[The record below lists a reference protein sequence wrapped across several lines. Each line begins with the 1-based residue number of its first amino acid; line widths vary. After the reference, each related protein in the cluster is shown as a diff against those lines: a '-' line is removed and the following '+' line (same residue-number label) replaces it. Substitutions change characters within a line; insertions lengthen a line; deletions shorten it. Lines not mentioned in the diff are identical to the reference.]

1 MVASPR
7 FRPEDAASTHHGGI
21 MHGMTRPFAV
31 ATTDR
36 AGCAPRR
43 PKSLSV
49 AVSLMAAALLPL
61 SAAAAFA
68 EIFAC
73 TSNSE
78 VRVFADDAGVSALPI
93 RTIAGPST
101 GIAEC
106 YGLALDN
113 WHNELWVTTQST
125 IRVFHATDDGD
136 VAPLR
141 TITGFGFAISLAV
154 DVEADEVYVGTVGGA
169 VFVYSRTASGSP
181 TPLHSIQGGLT
192 GLATVAG
199 LFVDRVNDELYV
211 ENYSGSVAVFARSAD
226 GNVAPLR
233 PFASF
238 TRPFGL
244 VVDPWANEVFVASGD
259 AAIKVHNRTGAALRQ
274 IAGSGTFLTQS
285 TGLCLLEDG
294 TVLAGNQFGSATT
307 NDAVFGYPRAQNGAA
322 SPTFELLF
330 AAPLTRAIWGI
341 ASTHAFECG
350 EGQTASRCLF
360 RNSFEG
366 GDLSD
371 WSASIGVTP

>member
-1 MVASPR
+1 
-7 FRPEDAASTHHGGI
+7 
-21 MHGMTRPFAV
+21 MHAMTRAFEV
-31 ATTDR
+31 ATTGR
-36 AGCAPRR
+36 AMCAPR
-43 PKSLSV
+43 SLK
-49 AVSLMAAALLPL
+49 ARTFAASLTVAALVPL
-61 SAAAAFA
+61 STASAFA

-78 VRVFADDAGVSALPI
+78 VRVFADDAGVTALPI

-125 IRVFHATDDGD
+125 IRVFHATDNGD

-141 TITGFGFAISLAV
+141 TIAGFSFAVALAL
-154 DVEADEVYVGTVGGA
+154 DVEADEIYVGTADGV
-169 VFVYSRTASGSP
+169 VSVYSRTATGTP
-181 TPLHSIQGGLT
+181 TPLRSFPT
-192 GLATVAG
+192 GLGATVAG

-211 ENYSGSVAVFARSAD
+211 ENFSGSVAVFARLAD
-226 GNVAPLR
+226 GNPAPIR

-244 VVDPWANEVFVASGD
+244 VVDPRANEVFVASGD
-259 AAIKVHNRTGAALRQ
+259 ASIKVRDRTGAALRQ
-274 IAGSGTFLTQS
+274 IAGAGTLLTQS

-294 TVLAGNQFGSATT
+294 TVLAGNQFGSPTT
-307 NDAVFGYPRAQNGAA
+307 NDTIFGYPRTQNGAG

-330 AAPLTRAIWGI
+330 AAPLSRVIWGVASTRA
-341 ASTHAFECG
+341 FRCG

-371 WSASIGVTP
+371 WSTSVGATP

>member
-1 MVASPR
+1 MGRATGTTGAIAVGP
-7 FRPEDAASTHHGGI
+7 P
-21 MHGMTRPFAV
+21 TRS
-31 ATTDR
+31 R
-36 AGCAPRR
+36 
-43 PKSLSV
+43 
-49 AVSLMAAALLPL
+49 AAARQNGSRIAAARLGLAAFLSL
-61 SAAAAFA
+61 SAATAFA

-73 TSNSE
+73 TSNAE

-125 IRVFHATDDGD
+125 IRVFRATDDGD

-141 TITGFGFAISLAV
+141 TITGFGFAVALAL
-154 DVEADEVYVGTVGGA
+154 DVEADEIYVGTVGG
-169 VFVYSRTASGSP
+169 VVSVYSRTANGSP
-181 TPLHSIQGGLT
+181 TPLRSIQGGLT
-192 GLATVAG
+192 GLATVGG

-211 ENYSGSVAVFARSAD
+211 ENYSGSVAVFARLAD
-226 GNVAPLR
+226 GNVAPIR

-244 VVDPWANEVFVASGD
+244 VVDPRANEVFVASGD
-259 AAIKVHNRTGAALRQ
+259 AAIKVRDRAGAAVRQ
-274 IAGSGTFLTQS
+274 IAGAGTLLTQS

-294 TVLAGNQFGSATT
+294 TVLAGNQFGSPTT
-307 NDAVFGYPRAQNGAA
+307 NDTIFGYPRTQNGAG

-330 AAPLTRAIWGI
+330 AAPLQRTIWGI
-341 ASTHAFECG
+341 TSTRAFECG

-360 RNSFEG
+360 RDSFEG

-371 WSASIGVTP
+371 WSASAGATI